1 MGRDEGEAR
10 PFLIRRRTDHRYL
23 GEDPATGAR
32 DVWLALG
39 WGVYFYDEPEP
50 AYARAAHEAD
60 AEVVRGLVHY
70 EAG

>member
-1 MGRDEGEAR
+1 MGRDE
-10 PFLIRRRTDHRYL
+10 